1 MLEVQVAQPGGHAV
15 QALPIR
21 KEFEGHV
28 PQTSGAM
35 KYLNVSQIVQVIGG
49 VVQVLQSMAQGMQA
63 PVAVKANFG
72 AH

>member
-1 MLEVQVAQPGGHAV
+1 MLELQVAQPGGHAV
-15 QALPIR
+15 QVLPTR

-28 PQTSGAM
+28 PQTPGEM
-35 KYLNVSQIVQVIGG
+35 KYFNDSQIVQVIGG

-63 PVAVKANFG
+63 PAAVKANFG